1 MPYFALD
8 KLINL
13 YDGYRQVFVV
23 NRKEILLIQEQG
35 QRYAIQASCPHKH
48 WPLQVASIH
57 NTTIQCAK
65 HGWAF
70 DLRTGK
76 AANDCALCDIKTYT
90 ISYQN
95 NTIGI
100 VLDNHIV

>member
-1 MPYFALD
+1 M
-8 KLINL
+8 
-13 YDGYRQVFVV
+13 FVV

-90 ISYQN
+90 ISYQD

>member
-1 MPYFALD
+1 MQYFALD

-48 WPLQVASIH
+48 WPLLQAPIQ
-57 NTTIQCAK
+57 NTTIQCKK

-76 AANDCALCDIKTYT
+76 AANSCAECDLKTYT
-90 ISYQN
+90 ISYQD

-100 VLDNHIV
+100 VLANDAI